1 MLHDKAR
8 PKPSEGPAIL
18 SYGFRPYFFF
28 GALYAAL
35 NILAWLP
42 FYFAETELPI
52 VVTAV
57 DWHVHELLFGVMPAI
72 IAGFLLTAIPNW
84 TGRLPVKGIP
94 LLLLICIWF
103 AGRIAF
109 NLSAFLGLTITAFV
123 DCAFLLTFFAAATIE
138 IVTGKNWRNLRV
150 LAIVGALAIGHIG
163 FYLEIALA
171 GEADIARRVGIAA
184 ITLLIMLIGGRII
197 PSFTRN
203 WLARMKPGRLP
214 IPFDNTDKATLALS
228 IVSLV
233 GWSFWPENQFVGYL
247 LLTTAIA
254 NLYRLSRWAGDRAAS
269 SYMLLILHLAYL
281 YLPLGFALLGASI
294 LLPEYFVEIAGIHA
308 IGMGGFGAMVL
319 GVMVRATRGHTGYD
333 LSTDLSAQLAF
344 TLILTSSAL
353 RVLVAVQAFGSL
365 DQILLRI
372 SQFGWCLAFL
382 CFAIGYAPKL
392 WRPRRT

>member
-1 MLHDKAR
+1 MAFDR
-8 PKPSEGPAIL
+8 
-18 SYGFRPYFFF
+18 FFFF

-35 NILAWLP
+35 NILVWLP

-52 VVTAV
+52 AVSVV
-57 DWHVHELLFGVMPAI
+57 DWHVHELIFGVMPAI

-94 LLLLICIWF
+94 LLILIGIWF

-109 NLSAFLGLTITAFV
+109 NMSSYLGLTITAFV
-123 DCAFLLTFFAAATIE
+123 DCAFLLTFFAAAATE
-138 IVTGKNWRNLRV
+138 IIAGKNWRNLRV
-150 LAIVGALAIGHIG
+150 LIIIGALTLGHIG
-163 FYLEIALA
+163 FYLEIAMT

-203 WLARMKPGRLP
+203 WLARMNPGRMP

-228 IVSLV
+228 VVALV
-233 GWSFWPENQFVGYL
+233 GWSFWPENQYVGYL
-247 LLTTAIA
+247 LLITAIS
-254 NLYRLSRWAGDRAAS
+254 NLYRLSRWAGDRAAT

-281 YLPLGFALLGASI
+281 FLPIGFALLGASI
-294 LLPEYFVEIAGIHA
+294 LWPGFFVEIAGIHA

-344 TLILTSSAL
+344 SLILASAAI
-353 RVLVAVQAFGSL
+353 RVLVALQIFGSL
-365 DQILLRI
+365 EQTFLRI

-392 WRPRRT
+392 WRPRRM